1 MYNEI
6 VPTALPRLHTA
17 IGTKSVLTDAIT
29 PIQRLGHPGP
39 KRDLIPTAMFLIML
53 ITGIIPEEKVLA
65 VVASKILVAVVML
78 ADLAAAS
85 HSVQDQL

>member
-1 MYNEI
+1 
-6 VPTALPRLHTA
+6 
-17 IGTKSVLTDAIT
+17 
-29 PIQRLGHPGP
+29 
-39 KRDLIPTAMFLIML
+39 MFLIML